1 MGAAVSGFS
10 QFSKGLMADEQ
21 QQQQQVSK
29 RRRGCMFYGCVT
41 TLFLLLLVTIAVLL
55 GLRQVKKMVTDFT
68 DKNPVPLPK
77 VQMSAEEIAAVRKRV
92 DDFRDNAKAMRPTP
106 PLTLN
111 AQELNAMIATDT
123 DLQSLKDKLYVLSID
138 GDKIKG
144 QVSILL
150 DELGLPVFKG
160 RYLNGIATFHLVFK
174 GGILKLFIDDL
185 QVKGQ
190 PVPETYMQKIRT
202 QNLARNIN
210 TNPRASVALDR
221 LESIEVK
228 DGKLVILPKTTL
240 Q

>member
-1 MGAAVSGFS
+1 
-10 QFSKGLMADEQ
+10 
-21 QQQQQVSK
+21 
-29 RRRGCMFYGCVT
+29 
-41 TLFLLLLVTIAVLL
+41 
-55 GLRQVKKMVTDFT
+55 
-68 DKNPVPLPK
+68 
-77 VQMSAEEIAAVRKRV
+77 MSAEEIAAVRKRV

-138 GDKIKG
+138 GNKIKG

-185 QVKGQ
+185 QVQ
-190 PVPETYMQKIRT
+190 RSTR
-202 QNLARNIN
+202 ARNLHAKN
-210 TNPRASVALDR
+210 TYSEPSRGILIQTLELRLRLIDWKAS
-221 LESIEVK
+221 K
-228 DGKLVILPKTTL
+228 
-240 Q
+240 